1 MRNNSEIH
9 SRINRLLFIAALFL
23 TLIIAQLFN
32 IQVVQAKNYSEK
44 ATNELLRTSIQ
55 LAPRGE
61 ITDVNGIQLA
71 RSVAAETIVVD
82 QTEISDPQLTAEVT
96 SPVLGIPVT
105 ELVGMYTG
113 KLLYKKILVNAP
125 PEIWLNLQET
135 IANYNKNVMKEKGGI
150 SRRIVGFFSERS
162 YVRDYPT
169 GTLAS
174 SLVGFINDSGEG
186 ASGIESSM
194 NPTLSG
200 TNGKYIFENGAG
212 NVIPG
217 SAKSKINPKAGTSVK
232 LTIDRDI
239 QWVAQDAISSAVKN
253 SHAKSGTVIVMDPKT
268 GQILAQA
275 SAPTFDPANKKS
287 ITLQS
292 IRNPSVQDVYEPGS
306 TGKVITV
313 AAALEEGKVTPTTV
327 YTIPYSL
334 KVGTRTYKDHEKHA
348 TERLTTTGLLAVSSN
363 TGAIQVGQS
372 LGQDSLYKYLTK
384 FGIGRSTN
392 SKLPGESAGLIL
404 PLDKWTESTLPT
416 NSFGQG
422 YSVTTLQ
429 ATSVF
434 ATIANDGVRV
444 PPTVVAGTTDAN
456 GNYSKANQGKAERV
470 ISAQTAQ
477 QLRAMLESVVSN
489 NGTAPS
495 AAIPGYRVAG
505 KTGTAQRYN
514 EKCGCY
520 SGYTASFIGF
530 APADQP
536 RFVVSVTIQDPS
548 GMHWGGALGGPVFKK
563 VMSFTLQSKGIAPT
577 EGTLKT
583 YPLTEKDLSKEL
595 LSR

>member
-253 SHAKSGTVIVMDPKT
+253 SHATSGTVIVMDPKT

-422 YSVTTLQ
+422 YSVTALQ

-456 GNYSKANQGKAERV
+456 GNYSKFSQGRAERV
-470 ISAQTAQ
+470 ISSQTAQ
-477 QLRAMLESVVSN
+477 QMRAMLESVVSD

-577 EGTLKT
+577 EGALKT
-583 YPLTEKDLSKEL
+583 YPLTEKDINKAS

>member
-1 MRNNSEIH
+1 MRHNSEIH
-9 SRINRLLFIAALFL
+9 SRINRLLFISALFL
-23 TLIIAQLFN
+23 TLIVAQLFN

-82 QTEISDPQLTAEVT
+82 QTEISNPQLTAEVT
-96 SPVLGIPVT
+96 SPALGIPVT

-125 PEIWLNLQET
+125 PEIWLNLQEI

-194 NPTLSG
+194 NKTLSG
-200 TNGKYIFENGAG
+200 INGKYIFENGAG

-217 SAKSKINPKAGTSVK
+217 SAKSKIKPKAGISVR

-239 QWVAQDAISSAVKN
+239 QWVAQDAISAAVKN

-292 IRNPSVQDVYEPGS
+292 IRNPSVQDVYEQGS

-313 AAALEEGKVTPTTV
+313 SAALEEGKVTPTTV

-422 YSVTTLQ
+422 YSVTALQ

-456 GNYSKANQGKAERV
+456 GNYSKASQSNAERV

-477 QLRAMLESVVSN
+477 QMRAMLESVVSD

-563 VMSFTLQSKGIAPT
+563 VMSFTLQSKGVAPT

-583 YPLTEKDLSKEL
+583 YPLTEKDLNKVALSK
-595 LSR
+595 

>member
-1 MRNNSEIH
+1 MRHNSEIH
-9 SRINRLLFIAALFL
+9 SRINRLLFISALFL
-23 TLIIAQLFN
+23 TLIVAKLFN

-105 ELVGMYTG
+105 ELVGLYTG

-135 IANYNKNVMKEKGGI
+135 IANYNKKVMKEKGGI

-174 SLVGFINDSGEG
+174 SLVGFINDSGKG

-194 NPTLSG
+194 NKTLSG
-200 TNGKYIFENGAG
+200 INGKYIFENGAG

-217 SAKSKINPKAGTSVK
+217 SAKSKIKPKAGTSVR

-239 QWVAQDAISSAVKN
+239 QWVAQDAISAAVKN

-292 IRNPSVQDVYEPGS
+292 IRNPSVQDVYEQGS

-313 AAALEEGKVTPTTV
+313 SAALEEGKVTPTTV

-477 QLRAMLESVVSN
+477 QLRAMLESVVSD

-563 VMSFTLQSKGIAPT
+563 VMSFTLQSKGVAPT

-583 YPLTEKDLSKEL
+583 YPLTEKDLNKVALSK
-595 LSR
+595 

>member
-1 MRNNSEIH
+1 MRHNSEIH
-9 SRINRLLFIAALFL
+9 SRINRLLFISALFL
-23 TLIIAQLFN
+23 TLIVAQLFN

-105 ELVGMYTG
+105 ELVGLYTG

-135 IANYNKNVMKEKGGI
+135 IANYNKKVMKEKGGI

-194 NPTLSG
+194 NKTLSG
-200 TNGKYIFENGAG
+200 INGKYIFENGAG

-217 SAKSKINPKAGTSVK
+217 SAKSKIKPKAGTSVK

-239 QWVAQDAISSAVKN
+239 QWVAQDAISAAVKN

-292 IRNPSVQDVYEPGS
+292 IRNPSVQDVYEQGS

-313 AAALEEGKVTPTTV
+313 SAALEEGKVTPTTV

-363 TGAIQVGQS
+363 TGAIQIGQS
-372 LGQDSLYKYLTK
+372 LGQDLLYKYLTK
-384 FGIGRSTN
+384 FGLGRSTN
-392 SKLPGESAGLIL
+392 SKLPGESPGLIL

-422 YSVTTLQ
+422 YSVTALQ

-456 GNYSKANQGKAERV
+456 GNYSKASQGRAERV
-470 ISAQTAQ
+470 ISTQTAQ
-477 QLRAMLESVVSN
+477 QMRAMLESVVSD

-563 VMSFTLQSKGIAPT
+563 VMSFTLQSKGVAPT
-577 EGTLKT
+577 EGNLKT
-583 YPLTEKDLSKEL
+583 YPLTEKDLNKAS

>member
-1 MRNNSEIH
+1 MRHNSEIH
-9 SRINRLLFIAALFL
+9 SRINRLLFISALFL
-23 TLIIAQLFN
+23 TLIVAQLFN

-105 ELVGMYTG
+105 ELVGLYTG

-135 IANYNKNVMKEKGGI
+135 IANYNKKVMKEKGGI

-194 NPTLSG
+194 NKTLSG
-200 TNGKYIFENGAG
+200 INGKYIFENGAG

-217 SAKSKINPKAGTSVK
+217 SAKSKIKPKAGTSVK

-239 QWVAQDAISSAVKN
+239 QWVAQDAISAAVKN

-292 IRNPSVQDVYEPGS
+292 IRNPSVQDVYEQGS

-313 AAALEEGKVTPTTV
+313 SAALEEGKVTPTTV

-363 TGAIQVGQS
+363 TGAIQIGQS
-372 LGQDSLYKYLTK
+372 LGQDLLYKYLTK
-384 FGIGRSTN
+384 FGLGRSTN
-392 SKLPGESAGLIL
+392 SKLPGESPGLIL

-422 YSVTTLQ
+422 YSVTALQ

-456 GNYSKANQGKAERV
+456 GNYSKASQSNAERV

-477 QLRAMLESVVSN
+477 QMRAMLESVVSD

-563 VMSFTLQSKGIAPT
+563 VMSFTLQSKGVAPT

-583 YPLTEKDLSKEL
+583 YPLTEKDLNKVALSK
-595 LSR
+595 

>member
-1 MRNNSEIH
+1 MRNKSEIH

-96 SPVLGIPVT
+96 SPALGIPVT

-125 PEIWLNLQET
+125 PEIWLNLQEI

-327 YTIPYSL
+327 HTIPYSL

-422 YSVTTLQ
+422 YSVTALQ

-444 PPTVVAGTTDAN
+444 PPTVIAGTTDAN
-456 GNYSKANQGKAERV
+456 GNYSKASQGRAERV
-470 ISAQTAQ
+470 ISTQTAQ
-477 QLRAMLESVVSN
+477 QMRAMLESVVSD

-583 YPLTEKDLSKEL
+583 YPLTEKDLSKAS